1 MLQLAEENR
10 PLCAGP
16 SEQQQQQH
24 SGAVAGVGA
33 ARPGGGRSK
42 AEALR
47 QWISFVN
54 WLYRRYQATYGRPP
68 TSTEAAHLMARYLPR
83 YWKSYQEERYQ
94 SMRG

>member
-1 MLQLAEENR
+1 M
-10 PLCAGP
+10 GT
-16 SEQQQQQH
+16 
-24 SGAVAGVGA
+24 